1 MLHWMLDTQ
10 RFLCMVQPVPLP
22 KDTPSSASPLTLEV
36 QHKPGSKNFSYKEL
50 RGESN
55 QLRKSELT
63 VGLSRCEHKSVL
75 VTLVCP
81 VKFRQSG

>member
-1 MLHWMLDTQ
+1 MLDTQ
-10 RFLCMVQPVPLP
+10 QSLCMVQPVPLP
-22 KDTPSSASPLTLEV
+22 KDTPSNASPLTLEV

-55 QLRKSELT
+55 KLWESELSF
-63 VGLSRCEHKSVL
+63 GLRCYEHEYVL

-81 VKFRQSG
+81 VKSRYSG